1 MAARILKLL
10 NDNRQSSRR
19 FEVVNEANGDATLYL
34 YDVIVSDDWYGGIS
48 ATTFVQQLAQ
58 ITAPNI
64 HLRMNSPGGDV
75 FSARAME
82 QAIREHPANIVA
94 HVDGVAASAMSFIAI
109 ACDKVVMADGAFMMI
124 HRGSCM
130 AWGTGDDLRATAALL
145 DKVDASL
152 VNSYANKTGQSAD
165 DIEAWMAAETW
176 FSASEAVE
184 LGFADEVASGSAL
197 ANTGNWNLSAYANSP
212 VLAPGKP
219 PAPEPPRVSAPT
231 DSQPPAPVAP
241 ETPVKPPPAPTID
254 IAALKRRLALSASY

>member
-1 MAARILKLL
+1 MAGLILKLL
-10 NDNRQSSRR
+10 NDNRQSARR
-19 FEVVNEANGDATLYL
+19 FEVVNDANGDVTLYL

-48 ATTFVQQLAQ
+48 AATFVQQLAQ

-82 QAIREHPANIVA
+82 LAIREHPSNIVA
-94 HVDGVAASAMSFIAI
+94 HVDGVAASAMSFVAI

-152 VNSYANKTGQSAD
+152 VNSYAKKTGQRAD
-165 DIEAWMAAETW
+165 DIAAWMAAETW
-176 FSASEAVE
+176 FSAAEAVE
-184 LGFADEVASGSAL
+184 LGFADEVAADSAPTN
-197 ANTGNWNLSAYANSP
+197 AGAWNLSAYAKSP
-212 VLAPGKP
+212 LASSKP
-219 PAPEPPRVSAPT
+219 QTIEPPTVPAPDTRQTTPVEHVPPVE
-231 DSQPPAPVAP
+231 PAP
-241 ETPVKPPPAPTID
+241 KPTVD
-254 IAALKRRLALSASY
+254 IAALQRRLALSVSL